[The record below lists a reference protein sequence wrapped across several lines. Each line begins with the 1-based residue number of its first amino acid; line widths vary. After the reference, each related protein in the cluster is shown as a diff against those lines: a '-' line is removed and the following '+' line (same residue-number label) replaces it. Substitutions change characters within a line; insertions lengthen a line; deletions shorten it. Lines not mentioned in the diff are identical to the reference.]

1 MNPKTMLFIAIGF
14 GLYFVSRSLEL
25 RGDAAPLETNGPS
38 LERLQYHGVA
48 LVCLLGA
55 LVFFVTAAVTA
66 LRRRR
71 G

>member
-25 RGDAAPLETNGPS
+25 RGDAAPFATSGPS

-48 LVCLLGA
+48 LVCLLAA
-55 LVFFVTAAVTA
+55 LGCFVTAAVTA